1 MGKESHLLLL
11 VPMGLRYAR
20 VKLQGSFEDSG
31 STPASLVG
39 ILLLLLSLLLLLL
52 CLLGS

>member
-20 VKLQGSFEDSG
+20 VKLQ
-31 STPASLVG
+31 ASPEALKIQAQHPLLVVG
-39 ILLLLLSLLLLLL
+39 ILLLL
-52 CLLGS
+52 